1 MDFFASQELA
11 RRKTRLMLVL
21 FGLAVLGLIL
31 GVYALILGILALN
44 PQQVIEGSVDHAVG
58 RGGMAWDW
66 LQPEILVGVSVVVGL
81 VVSAGSLYK
90 VAQLRGGGSA
100 VAAMLNARRLLPNST
115 DIHER
120 RLLNVVE
127 EMAIA
132 SGTPVPPVF
141 VLDHEPGINA
151 FAAGYTVDD
160 AIIGVNRGTLLQLNR
175 DELQGVVA
183 HEFSHILN
191 GDMRMSVRMIGI
203 LHGIQLVALIGYFI
217 LRSMSGVSG
226 RSSSRSNGKGDNGRL
241 AIFLLGVGLVIL
253 GSIGLFFARLIKASV
268 SRQREYLAD
277 ASAVQFTRNPE
288 GIAGA
293 LKMIGAV
300 EAGSAVRTNN
310 AELVSH
316 MYFADMFDGH
326 IAHLFATHPPL
337 VPRIQKIEPRFDGD
351 FQEYIK
357 LRQRRLE
364 QRQQQERTGTDSRE
378 RLARLGDR
386 FRLPTADLRFPLD
399 PTLLIAGI
407 GDPSVD
413 DVDYSAQIQGRIPEA
428 IAVAIREVF
437 SARCV
442 ALAMLL
448 SDQPEIR
455 AKQQRII
462 QQREGNST
470 LDTALGLRPAAEALA
485 PEIRLP
491 VFEVLQGTLAGM
503 SDRQYAAFRGT
514 VEAMSAADDRLS
526 LFEFFLHHHLINYLD
541 RRFGKSLPQHATY
554 ADLRGLEADVAA
566 ILLLLVSSGHRD
578 RAIAEQALTAAWSSL
593 ELQQTPPPVH
603 DPPPGNLNSTSQ
615 SLVRLA
621 HATPEVKRK
630 ILSAAAIAITFDQ
643 QVTTAEAELF
653 RAFSESLD
661 CPVPPIVAT
670 EFQSQRLAADPPS
683 RSR

>member
-11 RRKTRLMLVL
+11 RRKTRVMLVL

-31 GVYALILGILALN
+31 GVYLLILGILALDAGRMI
-44 PQQVIEGSVDHAVG
+44 QGSVDQALD
-58 RGGMAWDW
+58 RGGWGW
-66 LQPEILVGVSVVVGL
+66 IWFRPEILLGVSLVVGL
-81 VVSAGSLYK
+81 VVSLGSLYK
-90 VAQLRGGGSA
+90 IAQLRGGGSS
-100 VAAMLNARRLLPNST
+100 VAAMLNGRRLLPNST
-115 DIHER
+115 DLHER

-132 SGTPVPPVF
+132 SGTPVPPVY
-141 VLDHEPGINA
+141 VLDHEAGINA

-160 AIIGVNRGTLLQLNR
+160 AVIGVNRGTLTQLSR
-175 DELQGVVA
+175 DELQGVIA

-217 LRSMSGVSG
+217 VRSMSGPGS
-226 RSSSRSNGKGDNGRL
+226 RSSSRSNGKGDSGRVGV
-241 AIFLLGVGLVIL
+241 FLLGVGLIVL

-300 EAGSAVRTNN
+300 EAGSTVKASN
-310 AELVSH
+310 AEVASH

-337 VPRIQKIEPRFDGD
+337 IPRIQKVDPRFDGD
-351 FQEYIK
+351 FQEYVK
-357 LRQRRLE
+357 LRARRLE
-364 QRQQQERTGTDSRE
+364 QQRERDQTAEGSRE
-378 RLARLGDR
+378 RLGRLGDR
-386 FRLPTADLRFPLD
+386 FRLPTAGMRFPLD
-399 PTLLIAGI
+399 PAILIAGI
-407 GDPSVD
+407 GDPSSD
-413 DVDYSAQIQGRIPEA
+413 DVDYSAQIQAHVPQT
-428 IAVAIREVF
+428 IAAAIREVF

-448 SDQPEIR
+448 SEQTEIR
-455 AKQQRII
+455 EKQQALIARGEGDATL
-462 QQREGNST
+462 REAVS
-470 LDTALGLRPAAEALA
+470 LQPAVAALPPAV
-485 PEIRLP
+485 RLP
-491 VFEVLQGTLAGM
+491 VLEILQGTLAGM
-503 SDRQYAAFRGT
+503 SDRQYATFRET
-514 VEAMSAADDRLS
+514 VASMSAADQRLS

-541 RRFGKSLPQHATY
+541 RRFGKLLPQNEVHH
-554 ADLRGLEADVAA
+554 DLSGLEGEVAA
-566 ILLLLVSSGHRD
+566 ILALLVHSGHRELGL
-578 RAIAEQALTAAWSSL
+578 AQQAWAAAWKSL
-593 ELQQTPPPVH
+593 PTRKAAPPLPARI
-603 DPPPGNLNSTSQ
+603 PGNLSSTSQ

-621 HATPEVKRK
+621 RATPELKRQ

-670 EFQSQRLAADPPS
+670 EFQSQRTTEPS
-683 RSR
+683 PRS